1 MRVFFDTSVLVAACV
16 AAHPHHARAHPALS
30 RVVRGEDQGCLG
42 IHSLAETY
50 SALTRVPVSPRIH
63 PSEATRMIRQNLL
76 AHFELVAAEQTE
88 YLWALQA
95 VEQLGLPGG
104 KVYDALLIGCAKK
117 VAADRIYTF
126 NLADFRLL
134 APPELLERVTSP

>member
-1 MRVFFDTSVLVAACV
+1 
-16 AAHPHHARAHPALS
+16 
-30 RVVRGEDQGCLG
+30 
-42 IHSLAETY
+42 
-50 SALTRVPVSPRIH
+50 
-63 PSEATRMIRQNLL
+63 MIRQNLL
-76 AHFELVAAEQTE
+76 AYFELVPAEQTE
-88 YLWALQA
+88 YLWALEA